1 MSRFKRNTE
10 IVDKVNEITN
20 SAELTDE
27 QKVALRELVSEYEY
41 STYKENSDRH
51 EFYRNVVDDMV
62 NDMSFEYK
70 KLAEKMANNH
80 PTLQQSFMRMCAYF
94 INRMAEKTYYDD
106 RNKASVEYAKSVVD
120 NVGGKY
126 FPFI

>member
-10 IVDKVNEITN
+10 FVDRVNEITN
-20 SAELTDE
+20 SVELTDE

-41 STYKENSDRH
+41 ITYKESSDRH
-51 EFYRNVVDDMV
+51 EFYRNIVDDMV
-62 NDMSFEYK
+62 NDMAFEDR

-80 PTLQQSFMRMCAYF
+80 PTLQQSFMRMCVYF
-94 INRMAEKTYYDD
+94 IKCMAEKTYYDD
-106 RNKASVEYAKSVVD
+106 RNKASVEYAKAVVD
-120 NVGGKY
+120 NVGESY